1 MRVEKRAFHG
11 YFLRGMFE
19 NRSYMRAPSY
29 RSRWPLTFGLLA
41 VNVAVF
47 LLEWVLNLFHVR
59 DAYLDYFALS
69 VPGLAHGFLWQ
80 LITYQFMHAGIL
92 HLLLNCWVIFVFGRE
107 MEASLRPKQFLTLYF
122 ASGVIGGLVQMIGA
136 LVWPSHFGGAVVG
149 ASAAALGL
157 VAAFAALYPERLLM
171 LLLFFIIPL
180 TVRAKSLLL
189 GIVIA
194 SLFCIVF
201 PHSLLAMLLGG
212 NIAHAAHLGGMLT
225 GYVFAVWIFKR
236 SRDQLE
242 EIVVESQSL

>member
-1 MRVEKRAFHG
+1 MRVEKWAFHV

-19 NRSYMRAPSY
+19 NRSYMRAPSS
-29 RSRWPLTFGLLA
+29 RSRWSLTSILLA
-41 VNVAVF
+41 VNVGAF
-47 LLEWVLNLFHVR
+47 LLECLYHGYPPRIPDN
-59 DAYLDYFALS
+59 DYFALS
-69 VPGLAHGFLWQ
+69 VQGLAHGYLWQ
-80 LITYQFMHAGIL
+80 LITYQFMHAGFL
-92 HLLLNCWVIFVFGRE
+92 HLFLNCWVIFVFGRE
-107 MEASLRPKQFLTLYF
+107 MEAALRPKQFFTLYF
-122 ASGVIGGLVQMIGA
+122 ASGVMGGLVQMGGA

-180 TVRAKSLLL
+180 TVRAKNLLL
-189 GIVIA
+189 GIAIA

-201 PHSLLAMLLGG
+201 PHSFLAMLLGG

-225 GYVFAVWIFKR
+225 GYVFAIWIFKR
-236 SRDQLE
+236 SRAPLE